1 MLCADLADAVKQQF
15 RNPHRK
21 QMLMD
26 LLGSQFKRSY
36 LADEEEAP
44 QILVSIV
51 LYSKLSGRIVILF
64 LKLKSIRLFSL
75 KIKRKS

>member
-1 MLCADLADAVKQQF
+1 MCDKINYQISDMLCADLADAVKQQF

-26 LLGSQFKRSY
+26 LLGTQFKRSY

-44 QILVSIV
+44 QILVA
-51 LYSKLSGRIVILF
+51 LSFILIF
-64 LKLKSIRLFSL
+64 QLPSN
-75 KIKRKS
+75 